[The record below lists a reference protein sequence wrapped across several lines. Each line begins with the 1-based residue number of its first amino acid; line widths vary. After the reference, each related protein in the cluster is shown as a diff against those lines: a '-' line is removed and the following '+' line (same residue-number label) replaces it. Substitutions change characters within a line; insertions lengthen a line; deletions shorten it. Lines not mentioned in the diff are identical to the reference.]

1 MGESC
6 TEAIPVDFDRK
17 LKMEFHGAKVTSD
30 AGLLAY
36 RELDEAFG
44 LTDMSG
50 LELSDQRI
58 GKNTQ
63 HSLTALLR
71 QSIYGRLA
79 GYEDTNDADRLCVA
93 PAMRQVV
100 GGRAKNHTAASTSQ
114 MGRFETEILTQPNN
128 LKVSMSLP
136 GKWVDQVQRRKAL
149 AKLILDLDSSD
160 SSTYGNQEGSVYN
173 GHFGYPPPADS
184 CWPITWATSSVVWLC
199 HER

>member
-1 MGESC
+1 MGERC
-6 TEAIPVDFDRK
+6 REAIRVDFDRK
-17 LKMEFHGAKVTSD
+17 LKMEFHGTKVTSD

-36 RELDEAFG
+36 RELDEALG

-50 LELSDQRI
+50 LDLCEQRI

-79 GYEDTNDADRLCVA
+79 GYADTNDADRLCFD

-114 MGRFETEILTQPNN
+114 MGRFETEILA
-128 LKVSMSLP
+128 LP
-136 GKWVDQVQRRKAL
+136 CP
-149 AKLILDLDSSD
+149 
-160 SSTYGNQEGSVYN
+160 
-173 GHFGYPPPADS
+173 HFLVHP
-184 CWPITWATSSVVWLC
+184 L
-199 HER
+199 